1 MKPSLFSG
9 LLQSIGERGR
19 ALARL
24 QPATGTIL
32 AQSNP
37 PECIRLRIAC
47 FPGILEFNFYA
58 LPRRC
63 RLALF
68 IAAVRLAACGGAE
81 FDVVIFAGDA
91 LDIGSFVDFRAQI
104 LVVKKYLSLLSGM
117 TRVILCSGNHDL
129 DERSAEGEKIARW
142 VGEIRELGIACDG
155 DDLTIGDTRFTVCPW
170 WDGPLV
176 KGRLEAQLRDAAANR
191 AQRWIWVH
199 HAPPANS
206 PTSWGGKRFFGDVEL
221 VQWIAQ
227 YQPSMVIS
235 GHVHQSP
242 FIPDGSWFDRLGATW
257 VFNTGLQHGR
267 PPVHIVLD
275 LDEGAAFWLAAGEA
289 QRIDLRAPC
298 SGRRRKS
305 RTRRRGSYRLG
316 RIAEPNLH
324 RSGSSAHLAKSNE
337 TQSNVHMRPGFAR
350 QVISD
355 LTQGSIHRDPQDTR
369 I

>member
-1 MKPSLFSG
+1 MRCLVVADLHYSLPQFDW
-9 LLQSIGERGR
+9 L
-19 ALARL
+19 
-24 QPATGTIL
+24 
-32 AQSNP
+32 
-37 PECIRLRIAC
+37 
-47 FPGILEFNFYA
+47 
-58 LPRRC
+58 
-63 RLALF
+63 
-68 IAAVRLAACGGAE
+68 LAAAPE

-142 VGEIRELGIACDG
+142 VGDIRELGIACDG
-155 DDLTIGDTRFTVCPW
+155 DDLTIGSTRFTVCPW

-176 KGRLEAQLRDAAANR
+176 KGRIEAQLRDAAAER

-242 FIPDGSWFDRLGATW
+242 FIPDGSWFDRLGTTW

-267 PPVHIVLD
+267 PPACIVLD
-275 LDEGAAFWLAAGEA
+275 LDEAAAFWLAAGEE
-289 QRIDLRAPC
+289 QCIDLRAPLLRPAAPIQNPPPWLI
-298 SGRRRKS
+298 S
-305 RTRRRGSYRLG
+305 LG
-316 RIAEPNLH
+316 RIADGTL
-324 RSGSSAHLAKSNE
+324 RAD
-337 TQSNVHMRPGFAR
+337 R
-350 QVISD
+350 
-355 LTQGSIHRDPQDTR
+355 
-369 I
+369 